1 MRKFRLLAAAAALFL
16 ATTANAGA
24 LLSATYS
31 QTVLGVPFTLGS
43 VTGGSPTGTLV
54 GNTFTLDA
62 GNAFAFSFCLI
73 NPLAS
78 ACLANPL
85 MRTPALAIK
94 LPAGPLTTTGLGTMT
109 VPPLAAPVANIDVTF
124 TMNGPLVGTT
134 GDPSITVA
142 SGVMGLVRVI
152 GKIGKAPAFTL
163 IPIPVNGG
171 AGGNFTTPNPT
182 VSPYPGTTTGGSP
195 VALQVRVA
203 ADVWHIGTVT
213 QTMLTSDFVALPDA
227 TGMGNVSVTA
237 MGNTHVNLVSLGR
250 TRVRGLANSDTSTPT
265 FLRLVYAPSV
275 PEPGTLMLLGAGV
288 AGLALIGRR
297 KLR

>member
-1 MRKFRLLAAAAALFL
+1 MRKLKMLVLGAVLAGAA
-16 ATTANAGA
+16 TASNAGA
-24 LLSATYS
+24 LLSASYS
-31 QTVLGVPFTLGS
+31 QTVLGVPFTLGTP
-43 VTGGSPTGTLV
+43 TGGSPTGTLV

-85 MRTPALAIK
+85 SRTPALAIK
-94 LPAGPLTTTGLGTMT
+94 LPPGPFTMT
-109 VPPLAAPVANIDVTF
+109 SMGATGVMTVAPLVAPIANIDITF
-124 TMNGPLVGTT
+124 TMNGPIVATT
-134 GDPSITVA
+134 ADPNITPT
-142 SGVMGLVRVI
+142 SGIMGLVRVI
-152 GKIGKAPAFTL
+152 GKVGKSPAFTL
-163 IPIPVNGG
+163 IPIPVNAG
-171 AGGNFTTPNPT
+171 AGGNLTTPNPT
-182 VSPYPGTTTGGSP
+182 TSPSP
-195 VALQVRVA
+195 TLSVRVA
-203 ADVWHIGTVT
+203 ADVWHIGTFT

-227 TGMGNVSVTA
+227 TGMGNVSVTS

-250 TRVRGLANSDTSTPT
+250 TKVRGLANSDTSTPT
-265 FLRLVYAPSV
+265 YLRLVFAPSV